1 MKSGCA
7 LKVDKCKFE
16 NLPISL
22 SSHKNNMSKIFT
34 LKNLTRFEI
43 DALKICEKF
52 VYKHWETIG

>member
-34 LKNLTRFEI
+34 LKNLIRFEI

-52 VYKHWETIG
+52 VYKH